1 MRRLILATLAA
12 SCLALPAAAPA
23 VSISGILVYSTDDF
37 GNPNGWDPVNE
48 RYVHGQL
55 WRTILAGRWY
65 GLGVL
70 EGLPPLSFAG
80 QPLNA
85 PDFSLEFP
93 LMEGENDFTLMG
105 EPGPLT
111 ETDQYDRF
119 ALNVYFDGMLD
130 RPGISVLFPRNAA
143 RAGSPPT
150 LNRSE
155 HIYALSL
162 TEVKAAPQIS
172 YSDGA
177 DTVTVS
183 AVSFLPPQSIRA
195 DVDMVSP
202 DATVPNGDSDWVGV
216 LKLMVEGPSAGVAS
230 GGVPLAPG
238 PEAFGVHPGQALVG
252 PDMLGAPQGNT
263 MSQDLGM
270 RGQATPGSA
279 EVASM
284 STPKPDPTEASAL
297 TATPG
302 RTGTSTVPAGT
313 ATPVAARTGSP
324 TTARNTTPT
333 PQATPVI
340 TVGNAAS
347 RTTTPKT
354 AGVPTTPTPYPSSK
368 NASP

>member
-12 SCLALPAAAPA
+12 SWLAVPAAAPA

-55 WRTILAGRWY
+55 WRTMLAGAWY

-70 EGLPPLSFAG
+70 EGLPPQSFAG

-85 PDFSLEFP
+85 PDFSVEIP
-93 LMEGENDFTLMG
+93 LSEGENDFTLLG

-119 ALNVYFDGMLD
+119 VLNLYFDGMLD

-143 RAGSPPT
+143 RAGSSPT

-155 HIYALSL
+155 HMYALSL
-162 TEVKAAPQIS
+162 AEVKVLPQAS

-202 DATVPNGDSDWVGV
+202 GAPLPNGSSDWVGV
-216 LKLMVEGPSAGVAS
+216 LKLMVEGSS
-230 GGVPLAPG
+230 GGVPLAPAPG
-238 PEAFGVHPGQALVG
+238 AFGVQPGQALVG
-252 PDMLGAPQGNT
+252 PDVLGGPQGNQT
-263 MSQDLGM
+263 SQDLGV
-270 RGQATPGSA
+270 RGQATPGPA
-279 EVASM
+279 EAASTG
-284 STPKPDPTEASAL
+284 TPERDQTAASAL
-297 TATPG
+297 TATPE
-302 RTGTSTVPAGT
+302 RTGTSPVPAGT
-313 ATPVAARTGSP
+313 ATPVAPRTGSP
-324 TTARNTTPT
+324 TTARNATPA
-333 PQATPVI
+333 PQATPVATI
-340 TVGNAAS
+340 GNAAS
-347 RTTTPKT
+347 RTTTPNS
-354 AGVPTTPTPYPSSK
+354 ARVPTTPTLHPASN

>member
-12 SCLALPAAAPA
+12 SCLAVPAAAPA

-37 GNPNGWDPVNE
+37 GNPNGWDVVNE

-55 WRTILAGRWY
+55 WRTMLAGAWY

-70 EGLPPLSFAG
+70 EGLPPQSFAG

-85 PDFSLEFP
+85 PDFSLEMP
-93 LMEGENDFTLMG
+93 LMEGENDFTLLG

-119 ALNVYFDGMLD
+119 ALNLYFDGVLD
-130 RPGISVLFPRNAA
+130 RPGISVLFPRNAP
-143 RAGSPPT
+143 RAGSSPAP
-150 LNRSE
+150 NRSE

-162 TEVKAAPQIS
+162 AEVKVLPQTS
-172 YSDGA
+172 YSDGI

-202 DATVPNGDSDWVGV
+202 EAPLPNGGSDWVGV
-216 LKLMVEGPSAGVAS
+216 LKLMVEGPS
-230 GGVPLAPG
+230 GGVSLAPAPG
-238 PEAFGVHPGQALVG
+238 AFGVQPGQALVG
-252 PDMLGAPQGNT
+252 PDMLGVPQGNAV
-263 MSQDLGM
+263 SQDLGI

-279 EVASM
+279 EPASM
-284 STPKPDPTEASAL
+284 GTPEQEPTRASAL
-297 TATPG
+297 TASPE
-302 RTGTSTVPAGT
+302 RTGTSPVPAGT
-313 ATPVAARTGSP
+313 ATPVAPRTGSP
-324 TTARNTTPT
+324 TTARNITPT
-333 PQATPVI
+333 SQATPVA
-340 TVGNAAS
+340 TVGTAAS
-347 RTTTPKT
+347 RTTTPNS
-354 AGVPTTPTPYPSSK
+354 AGVPTTPTPHPASK